1 MFMPNIPRRKVME
14 TILRIEDIILKIEE
28 IFEDKNFENKK
39 DEIKLLTPIM
49 ISDYNL
55 LQIYVVQFLEKK
67 QFDTESEYKDE
78 IKYFLQNYKELN
90 ERILNNK
97 NLTKTLRINF
107 KELNEIFVKGLKFDN
122 FQELKS
128 LHSKLDILDN
138 EIVKLLEKGCQEIR

>member
-122 FQELKS
+122 FEELKS

>member
-1 MFMPNIPRRKVME
+1 MPNIPRRKVME

-122 FQELKS
+122 FEELKS